1 MILTVQSTGRGTYRL
16 GISLYDSR
24 NDFNGIRG
32 ANVNLIIKGQNY
44 NLRTT
49 CGPPLNKGFDL
60 YSRALSDWITNN
72 GHDIYVNR
80 NPTKLNFDYALNGKT
95 HVLTFLA
102 VVLRQPH

>member
-1 MILTVQSTGRGTYRL
+1 MILTVQATGRGTYRL

-32 ANVNLIIKGQNY
+32 ANVNLIIEGQNY

-60 YSRALSDWITNN
+60 YKRTLSEWINFRGYN
-72 GHDIYVNR
+72 SYAER
-80 NPTKLNFDYALNGKT
+80 NPTKLNFNYILNGET
-95 HVLTFLA
+95 HILTFVGVAL
-102 VVLRQPH
+102 